1 MLLEQRGLMSPEQYK
16 AAGSGWSTFLDRMD
30 ERLAQS

>member
-1 MLLEQRGLMSPEQYK
+1 MWLEQRGLMSPEQYE
-16 AAGSGWSTFLDRMD
+16 AASSGWSTFLDRID